1 MDHVGDEAALHAL
14 PALLD
19 GDVSRPHQG
28 EDVSGQLGEGVLHVD
43 GVAGRRL
50 HVAHSVRARQLLRF
64 LAGHLEGESGVQDG
78 KSVGCV
84 RLGLVSDAAPGHT

>member
-19 GDVSRPHQG
+19 GDVAGAHQG

-50 HVAHSVRARQLLRF
+50 HVAHPVRPRQLLRL
-64 LAGHLEGESGVQDG
+64 LAGHLEGKGGGRSG
-78 KSVGCV
+78 
-84 RLGLVSDAAPGHT
+84 